1 MTKLNVRAFK
11 KQVADLGD
19 LVLTGSLLA
28 IDPGSRSLGW
38 AWFQGGEYMVSGTYK
53 ASSRTK
59 PHERLCQIMEQ
70 LQNWANPDVL
80 AVEKMFKL
88 NPSLIWSV
96 GASIVTVKP
105 VQLIEVPIP
114 IWKSLVPSTYE
125 KSDETDAIY
134 IGKAV
139 LHHAK

>member
-1 MTKLNVRAFK
+1 MTALNVRAFK
-11 KQVADLGD
+11 KQVSDLKG
-19 LVLTGSLLA
+19 LATKGSLLA

-53 ASSRTK
+53 ASNRTA
-59 PHERLCQIMEQ
+59 PHERLYQIMEQ

-80 AVEKMFKL
+80 AIEKMFKF

-105 VQLIEVPIP
+105 TQMIEVPIP
-114 IWKSLVPSTYE
+114 IWKALVPSTYV
-125 KSDETDAIY
+125 KSDETDAIF

-139 LHHAK
+139 IHHDK